1 MNVKNKLGQSTLAR
15 SALALAVVAAT
26 GSVSAMQID
35 LGNPDIRLRWD
46 NTVRYNLGI
55 RTDKPDSDI
64 LNNPNFDES
73 NGKFDRGDIVTNRL
87 DVLTE
92 VDLAY
97 KWHFGARVSAAGW
110 YDDAYSDRSVES
122 NVPGYPTSYRGD
134 RYSSEVEQIGRAHV

>member
-55 RTDKPDSDI
+55 RTDNPSSDI

-73 NGKFDRGDIVTNRL
+73 SGKFDRGDIVTNRL
-87 DVLTE
+87 DE
-92 VDLAY
+92 
-97 KWHFGARVSAAGW
+97 
-110 YDDAYSDRSVES
+110 
-122 NVPGYPTSYRGD
+122 
-134 RYSSEVEQIGRAHV
+134 IGRASCRERASCVGFAVAGE